1 MPLYINTDRH
11 PISALCDSY
20 AGDLPLK
27 MVIVLTRG
35 SNLELL
41 CFGSCCYVLYASL
54 DF

>member
-11 PISALCDSY
+11 LVAALCDSY
-20 AGDLPLK
+20 AGNMTLK

-35 SNLELL
+35 SNLKVL
-41 CFGSCCYVLYASL
+41 CFGSCCYVLYALL